1 MQIAQIATPLL
12 YLAAALGV
20 AAACH
25 RWVLPLG
32 RRAAA
37 ALVLLPL
44 CFTGRALL
52 SGGIYSPITS
62 AYANLPFEAV
72 RAEVG
77 LDEPQV
83 GHFLDL
89 YGQIVPWHRAVRH
102 AWSQGEWPLRNPF
115 LLAGDLLAGSAQPAP
130 FYPPNLLSLLLP
142 LPLALTFLA
151 SFHFFL
157 AALGGYLFARDIG
170 CRPRAAIFAAAG
182 WMATNTTVF
191 WIGWPIGAV
200 MPMLPLVLLGARRL
214 ALEPGARSC
223 LLLATV
229 LGAGA
234 LAGHPETSGHHLA
247 FGGVYGLWEAARRPR
262 SEWPRILGWGAAA
275 AALTL
280 GLTAIALLPIAAA
293 LPQTR
298 EWHLR
303 RLMHDT
309 GAESWRE
316 VWLRLLPNL
325 VPFVHGFY
333 DNRVP
338 GLPRFIGVF
347 SGAYSGTLLAV
358 PALYG
363 LARSTWPG
371 RWLLAGFGLIGM
383 MAWVRLPGFYELLGR
398 LPLFDLS
405 VNHRL
410 VALTGLALAVLAALG
425 VEAWCRRE
433 RPAGLGRTAA
443 AVLAVLIALVA
454 ALWPAMRAG
463 GLETGFLLARGAW
476 YLLPVAAALPFL
488 LVRRLRPLALAAM
501 LGLLLVQRVGE
512 IGGLYPTARLAMFY
526 PPVAPL
532 DSPRLQRGISRVV
545 GVGYT
550 LIPNQSVHY
559 RLEDVRGY
567 QALHNRRFARLEPL
581 WLSDQPGRYFYRVDD
596 LSRPLL
602 SFLNVRWAL
611 VPPGAPRP
619 PRSWRRVEQANGVG
633 LWRNRRA
640 LDRAFLPA
648 RVRLVSRPEQVL
660 GEMATADDF
669 ARVAWIETSDPLF
682 ARPLEV
688 ANGPGTV
695 ALERRGLGY
704 RLTADLQRDAWVVI
718 SEVAWNGW
726 RAESDGRAL
735 PLSFANHAF
744 LGLHLPAGEHTVDL
758 AYRPRAFDVGLAIT
772 AATWA
777 VLAAAGISGAWR
789 RRRRSLRAPTPR
801 AGGPPA
807 TDPRRGRG

>member
-1 MQIAQIATPLL
+1 VPLAQIATPLL
-12 YLAAALGV
+12 YLAAALGL

-32 RRAAA
+32 RRTVL

-52 SGGIYSPITS
+52 TGGVYSPITS
-62 AYANLPFEAV
+62 AYANPPFEAV

-83 GHFLDL
+83 GHFFDL

-115 LLAGDLLAGSAQPAP
+115 LLCGDLLAGTAQPAP

-157 AALGGYLFARDIG
+157 AALGGYLFARDLD

-182 WMATNTTVF
+182 WMAMNGTVF
-191 WIGWPIGAV
+191 WIGWPIGMV
-200 MPMLPLVLLGARRL
+200 MPMLPLVLVGARRL
-214 ALEPGARSC
+214 AREPGARSC
-223 LLLATV
+223 LLLTAA

-234 LAGHPETSGHHLA
+234 LAGHPETSGHHVA
-247 FGGVYGLWEAARRPR
+247 IAGVYGLWEALRGPR
-262 SEWPRILGWGAAA
+262 SAWPRILGWGAAA
-275 AALTL
+275 AALTV
-280 GLTAIALLPIAAA
+280 GLTAIALLPIADA
-293 LPQTR
+293 LPQTQQ
-298 EWHLR
+298 WYLR
-303 RLMHDT
+303 RLMSDR

-325 VPFVHGFY
+325 VPFVHGGHG
-333 DNRVP
+333 NQVP
-338 GLPRFIGVF
+338 GLPRFIGIY
-347 SGAYSGTLLAV
+347 SGAYAGSLLVV

-371 RWLLAGFGLIGM
+371 RWLLAGFGLIGLA
-383 MAWVRLPGFYELLGR
+383 AWVRLPGFYEALGR
-398 LPLFDLS
+398 IPPFDVS

-410 VALTGLALAVLAALG
+410 IALTGIALAVLAALG

-433 RPAGLGRTAA
+433 RPPGLGRLAA
-443 AVLAVLIALVA
+443 AVLAILVALVA
-454 ALWPAMRAG
+454 ALWPTMRTG
-463 GLETGFLLARGAW
+463 GLEPGFLLARSAL

-488 LVRRLRPLALAAM
+488 LARRLRPLALAAL

-512 IGGLYPTARLAMFY
+512 IGGLYPNARLGMFY
-526 PPVAPL
+526 PPIAPL
-532 DSPRLQRGISRVV
+532 DSPRLDREVSRVV
-545 GVGYT
+545 GAGYT

-559 RLEDVRGY
+559 GLEDVRGY
-567 QALHNRRFARLEPL
+567 QALHHRRFARLNPL
-581 WLSDQPGRYFYRVDD
+581 WVSEGEGHYFYRVDD
-596 LSRPLL
+596 LSRPFL

-611 VPPGAPRP
+611 VPPGRRP
-619 PRSWRRVEQANGVG
+619 PRFWRRVEDANGVV

-648 RVRLVSRPEQVL
+648 RVRLASRPEQVL
-660 GEMATADDF
+660 REMAAARDF
-669 ARVAWIETSDPLF
+669 SQVAWIETADPLF
-682 ARPLEV
+682 AHPFEV

-704 RLTADLQRDAWVVI
+704 RLAADLHADAWIVI
-718 SEVAWNGW
+718 SEVAWRGW
-726 RAESDGRAL
+726 RAESDGRDL
-735 PLSFANHAF
+735 PLAIANHAF
-744 LGLHLPAGEHTVDL
+744 LGLRLPAGEHTVDL
-758 AYRPRAFDVGLAIT
+758 SYRPRAFYVGLTIT
-772 AATWA
+772 AGTLGVL
-777 VLAAAGISGAWR
+777 VLAGLGGAWHR
-789 RRRRSLRAPTPR
+789 RLRPATKPR
-801 AGGPPA
+801 AGGPPVR
-807 TDPRRGRG
+807 DPP